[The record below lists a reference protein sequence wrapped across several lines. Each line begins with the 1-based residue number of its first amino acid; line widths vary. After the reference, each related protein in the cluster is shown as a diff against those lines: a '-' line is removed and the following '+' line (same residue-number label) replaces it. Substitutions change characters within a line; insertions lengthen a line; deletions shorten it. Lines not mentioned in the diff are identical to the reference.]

1 MNLLLK
7 GGLTTPS
14 RNEMSLYL
22 PWRLVLDEYH
32 INMALQCQPQWHMHS
47 NSTRQEMAGNDFW
60 SKAIAN
66 ENDKCW
72 YRFQNFRKWS
82 KLTRRLVL
90 ESHWLF
96 DIRCQNGFSPKGTLG
111 ARRTQMRET
120 RYIQLC
126 WGCLSRREHTHHRSH
141 LRCTQWSG
149 CLCGWHKKCLSPSP
163 NSIKHY
169 VLCGREFGLE
179 HEGKRELIVRALY
192 GGKPAGRRNH
202 LQAMLPRWSR
212 CLDASIV

>member
-72 YRFQNFRKWS
+72 YRLQNFRKWS

-141 LRCTQWSG
+141 LRSTQWSG
-149 CLCGWHKKCLSPSP
+149 CLCGWHKKKKMPIS
-163 NSIKHY
+163 
-169 VLCGREFGLE
+169 
-179 HEGKRELIVRALY
+179 
-192 GGKPAGRRNH
+192 KPQLN
-202 LQAMLPRWSR
+202 
-212 CLDASIV
+212 